1 MRDAR
6 HYGCSNV
13 RSKGTCSNSLK
24 IKRGELERLIGDAIR
39 HRWMNE
45 DAMTRLRAEVVAER
59 QKAMGSSDERKAK
72 LRSALGRKE
81 DQVTRVVNAIV
92 DAGHNLALIDKLTQ
106 LEAETASLRLELEA
120 LEAAEPPAPLEMTDD
135 VDALIQDAARNIE
148 RVISGATHPEAPRV
162 REMVRDMIERIT
174 ISRHE
179 SGAIE
184 VAVRG
189 AFAGVMQAAGLVE
202 RHALETKKAPGA
214 FASGASLSVVAGAG
228 FEPAA
233 FRL

>member
-1 MRDAR
+1 MESQPGR
-6 HYGCSNV
+6 
-13 RSKGTCSNSLK
+13 
-24 IKRGELERLIGDAIR
+24 
-39 HRWMNE
+39 
-45 DAMTRLRAEVVAER
+45 TREVFGGV
-59 QKAMGSSDERKAK
+59 
-72 LRSALGRKE
+72 
-81 DQVTRVVNAIV
+81 
-92 DAGHNLALIDKLTQ
+92 Q
-106 LEAETASLRLELEA
+106 LPSLRLELEA

-162 REMVRDMIERIT
+162 REMVRGMIERIT

-202 RHALETKKAPGA
+202 RHALTTKKAPGA